1 MKNNNQ
7 CYEILLNYSCN
18 ASCIFCS
25 QADYDRTKKAS
36 FDDIVKQIYKAKKEG
51 YIKLG
56 LSGGEPTIRD
66 DLPQIIKTAR
76 KIGFS
81 FIRIQTNG
89 ILLENYEFAKKLVEA
104 GLTFCKFSFTSHIPK
119 IHNILVKREYAWEK
133 AMKGLE
139 NMKKLKVRIGNN
151 ILVNKCNI
159 LNIEKTVKFFLDKGV
174 SNFVII
180 YPIYTG
186 NMYINRDI
194 GVSLGK
200 CKKHFLNLIEMMKK
214 NGLSNEILFLNV
226 PPCFLDE
233 YYQQAIGLSPFNTL
247 VTSPDGRRIDLDE
260 NANEEKIKGKICEKC
275 MLYKI
280 CKGVDR
286 KYIEIFG
293 WEDFMPLKS
302 ENDKKKKQ
310 KFSKEYLTD
319 NEKCLIEIL
328 KRKNNI
334 DTQTVLKIA
343 KKIPLCQDC
352 TDGNNVINAAAKL
365 VNKKI
370 IQMEFIK
377 GKYYFKLLKNQ
388 ESI

>member
-1 MKNNNQ
+1 MKENKNQ

-18 ASCIFCS
+18 ASCLFCS
-25 QADYDRTKKAS
+25 QGDYDRTIKAPFS
-36 FDDIVKQIYKAKKEG
+36 EIIKQIYKAKKDG
-51 YIKLG
+51 YVKLG
-56 LSGGEPTIRD
+56 LSGGEPTLRN
-66 DLPQIIKTAR
+66 DLVKIIKTAT
-76 KIGFS
+76 KIGFK

-104 GLTFCKFSFTSHIPK
+104 GLSFCKFSFTSHIPK
-119 IHNILVKREYAWEK
+119 LHNMLVKRELAWEK

-139 NMKKLKVRIGNN
+139 NMKQLKVRIGNN
-151 ILVNKCNI
+151 ILVNKYNI
-159 LNIEKTVKFFLDKGV
+159 PTIEKTVEFFLDKGV

-186 NMYINRDI
+186 NMYTNKKNL
-194 GVSLGK
+194 GVSLGE
-200 CKKHFLNLIEMMKK
+200 CKKHFLNLIKIMEKH
-214 NGLSNEILFLNV
+214 NLSDEILFLNV

-247 VTSPDGRRIDLDE
+247 VTSAEGKKINLDE
-260 NANEEKIKGKICEKC
+260 KSDEEKIKGEVCKKC
-275 MLYKI
+275 MLYKR
-280 CKGVDR
+280 CKGVDK

-293 WEDFMPLKS
+293 WKDFVPLKTK
-302 ENDKKKKQ
+302 DKKEEKYI
-310 KFSKEYLTD
+310 ENNYLTD

-328 KRKNNI
+328 KKKNNI

-365 VNKKI
+365 VTKKI
-370 IQMEFIK
+370 IKMEFKK
-377 GKYYFKLLKNQ
+377 GRYYFSLLK
-388 ESI
+388 EL